1 MAESLDLYERDFY
14 AWTQDQAA
22 RLRALRPNGID
33 VENLAEEV
41 ETLGRSE
48 RRAVTS
54 LMRQIVHHLL
64 KLEMLPR
71 GSARDHWQAE
81 VRLFRDDLEV
91 EFRDSPSLR
100 AKRADIYVE
109 AWSRARQNFL
119 RDLHPDDSGLI
130 RTLEKRLPTDAPPR
144 YDLDS
149 QVLAADWLPP
159 RPV

>member
-1 MAESLDLYERDFY
+1 MAESLDLYEQDFY

-33 VENLAEEV
+33 VENLAEEI

-64 KLEMLPR
+64 KLEMLPW

-81 VRLFRDDLEV
+81 VRVFRDDLET

-100 AKRADIYVE
+100 ARRGELYPE
-109 AWSRARQNFL
+109 AWSRARRDFL
-119 RDLHPDDSGLI
+119 RDLHPDEAALV
-130 RTLEKRLPTDAPPR
+130 RTLEKRLPVDAPPR
-144 YDLDS
+144 YDLDT
-149 QVLAADWLPP
+149 QVVASDWFPP